1 MKNFRDLRKNPYLR
15 FGILYSS
22 GEIQTNNQNLI
33 NKEVVIM
40 KLRNITNVA
49 KFLETVDQCKGDVY
63 LTTPQGDR
71 LNLKSQLTK
80 MLAMTSVFDSAEIK
94 EMDLEFTEPADVAT
108 MLHFSMEAAC

>member
-1 MKNFRDLRKNPYLR
+1 
-15 FGILYSS
+15 
-22 GEIQTNNQNLI
+22 
-33 NKEVVIM
+33 M
-40 KLRNITNVA
+40 KLRNITNIE

-63 LTTPQGDR
+63 LTTPMGDR

-94 EMDLEFTEPADVAT
+94 EMDLEFTESEDVAI

>member
-1 MKNFRDLRKNPYLR
+1 
-15 FGILYSS
+15 
-22 GEIQTNNQNLI
+22 
-33 NKEVVIM
+33 M
-40 KLRNITNVA
+40 KLRNITNVE

-94 EMDLEFTEPADVAT
+94 EMDLEFSNPEDVST
-108 MLHFSMEAAC
+108 MLLFSMEAACSLRLAAFFQRQPMYTAVFFFLSLSIFLQHAS

>member
-1 MKNFRDLRKNPYLR
+1 MNPSQE

-22 GEIQTNNQNLI
+22 RGYKQKTKYLI
-33 NKEVVIM
+33 NKEVIIM
-40 KLRNITNVA
+40 KLRNITNVE

-63 LTTPQGDR
+63 LTTPMGDR

-94 EMDLEFTEPADVAT
+94 EMDLEFSNSEDVST
-108 MLHFSMEAAC
+108 MLLFSMEAAC